1 MSAKRRGW
9 VAEERLDAIEK
20 QLAGTL
26 RPVAPSSDLVQ
37 RLRGRLRFPD
47 RAELAER
54 LRDWQTLMLALGGV
68 LSGALVIITVA
79 RAFFHIVGRRDT
91 G

>member
-1 MSAKRRGW
+1 MDGRTRRL
-9 VAEERLDAIEK
+9 ASQERLDAIER
-20 QLAGTL
+20 QLAGAL
-26 RPVAPSSDLVQ
+26 RPVAPSRDLIQ

-47 RAELAER
+47 RTEVAER

-68 LSGALVIITVA
+68 LSGALVVITVA